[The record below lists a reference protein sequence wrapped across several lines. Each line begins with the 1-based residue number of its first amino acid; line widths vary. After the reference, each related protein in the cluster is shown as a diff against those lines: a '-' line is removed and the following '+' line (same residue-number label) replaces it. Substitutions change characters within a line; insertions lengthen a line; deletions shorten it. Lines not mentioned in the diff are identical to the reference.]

1 MEKLIS
7 IVVPVYNKAKYLH
20 QCLDSLI
27 NLDIDKEM
35 IEVICVDDLSS
46 DGSLEIMNNY
56 SREHEFIKII
66 PLEENSGSPS
76 YPRNIGFEKAKG
88 KYLAL
93 LDADDWLDSKG
104 FPKLLFQM
112 EENGADIGFGQSY
125 KHTNKGITK
134 LATFTSY
141 KNENQLV
148 PYEIDKIF
156 RAVGP
161 PGKIFKRS
169 VVIDNDI
176 KFEHMLFGED
186 KLFFTELISKC
197 RNASMTDESV
207 YHVNRH
213 AENVSLVRGTSI
225 LEKAVINL
233 TLLRKIM
240 KLDIPKSAKN
250 SILSRI
256 VEVDFIRR
264 FFHTKTFLVS
274 LEKDKYYK
282 IFEEVIQTFSEN
294 GLNIED
300 YIEINRFKNIYHLF
314 NTNKTNL
321 EEYLEHLI
329 IEGRKSFYIDNGVI
343 HQRFP
348 SKFSGL
354 KDVTSECFAVYGGS
368 HYLNNDFYEIIH
380 IYKEPQV
387 DINEVSMSKISD
399 ESTQQ
404 GIEYK
409 IEDNK
414 IYIRT
419 NDLKFDG
426 NPEINLRIKYDGF
439 KSILVNSS
447 LPNASEDY
455 QQKRQNFKV
464 EFKQRSEKSLRPA
477 DNYITVL
484 PQYIVVVKDINTYLD
499 EDFKNISPK
508 RLKVGTRISIADT
521 VKSQRGTPRLKTKE
535 GYIISANKK
544 LVKELTDDLVDG
556 YVFEVPKEVR
566 VIKKCKLYES
576 VSFKTDPLKTL
587 EPGETM
593 KVNNIVYTRKLTPR
607 LEVGENVYM
616 TANLDY
622 VEVIY

>member
-27 NLDIDKEM
+27 NLDIDKETL
-35 IEVICVDDLSS
+35 EVICVDDLSS
-46 DGSLEIMNNY
+46 DGSLEIMNDY
-56 SREHEFIKII
+56 SREYDFIKVI

-76 YPRNIGFEKAKG
+76 RPRNIGFEEAKG

-104 FPKLLFQM
+104 FPKLLLQM

-125 KHTNKGITK
+125 KHTNKNITK
-134 LATFTSY
+134 LGAFTSY
-141 KNENQLV
+141 KKENQLV

-169 VVIDNDI
+169 IVIDNNI
-176 KFEHMLFGED
+176 KFEHMAFGED

-197 RNASMTDESV
+197 ENASMTNEAV

-225 LEKAVINL
+225 LEKAAINL

-240 KLDIPKSAKN
+240 KLEIPQSAKK
-250 SILSRI
+250 SILSRM
-256 VEVDFIRR
+256 VEVDFMRR
-264 FFHTKTFLVS
+264 FFHTKTFLAS

-282 IFEEVIQTFSEN
+282 IFGEVVQTFSEN

-300 YIEINRFKNIYHLF
+300 YIEIDKFKNIYRLF
-314 NTNKTNL
+314 NTNKANL
-321 EEYLEHLI
+321 EEYLEYLVV
-329 IEGRKSFYIDNGVI
+329 EGHKSFYVENGVV

-354 KDVTSECFAVYGGS
+354 NDVTAECFAVYGGT
-368 HYLNNDFYEIIH
+368 HYLNGDFYEIIH
-380 IYKEPQV
+380 FYKEPQV
-387 DINEVSMSKISD
+387 DINGVYMSKISD
-399 ESTQQ
+399 ESKQQ
-404 GIEYK
+404 SIKYK

-419 NDLKFDG
+419 NDLKFNEDAG
-426 NPEINLRIKYDGF
+426 INLRIAYDGF

-447 LPNASEDY
+447 LPNASETY

-464 EFKQRSEKSLRPA
+464 EFKQRSEKSLLPA
-477 DNYITVL
+477 DSYISVL
-484 PQYIVVVKDINTYLD
+484 PQYIVAVKDINTYLD

-508 RLKVGTRISIADT
+508 RFKAGTRISIDDT

-544 LVKELTDDLVDG
+544 LVKELTDDLIGG
-556 YVFEVPKEVR
+556 YVFEVPKEVKIIR
-566 VIKKCKLYES
+566 KCKLYES
-576 VSFKTDPLKTL
+576 VSFKTDPLRTL
-587 EPGETM
+587 EPGEIM
-593 KVNNIVYTRKLTPR
+593 KVNDIVYTKKLTPR
-607 LEVGENVYM
+607 LVVGENIYM

-622 VEVIY
+622 VEAIY